1 LSGCGFLAPQ
11 ERKQRARAQP
21 LPAMSN
27 LFSGDFD
34 IRVLNENGKKFERVN
49 RLHCRTDDGME
60 MVVDVNS
67 ELFQVK
73 AHDKLHVQLASTLDT
88 SGVPDDGQYKPL
100 PKDGSQTDLSEGYDY
115 VMHGR
120 VFLVKHIEN
129 QFLEVQ
135 ASFGGLLFRLR
146 GEQQLLDQLH
156 QDQSIFLLM
165 RRQNDGSSMD
175 L

>member
-1 LSGCGFLAPQ
+1 
-11 ERKQRARAQP
+11 
-21 LPAMSN
+21 MTN

-34 IRVLNENGKKFERVN
+34 IRTLNENGKKFERVN

-67 ELFQVK
+67 ELFLVK

-88 SGVPDDGQYKPL
+88 SGAPDDGSYKPL
-100 PKDGSQTDLSEGYDY
+100 SKDGAQSDLSDGYDY

-120 VFLVKHIEN
+120 VFLIKHIDN

-146 GEQQLLDQLH
+146 GEQQQLDQL
-156 QDQSIFLLM
+156 QMDQLFYLLM
-165 RRQNDGSSMD
+165 RKQNDSMD
-175 L
+175 I

>member
-1 LSGCGFLAPQ
+1 
-11 ERKQRARAQP
+11 
-21 LPAMSN
+21 MSVN

-67 ELFQVK
+67 ELFMVK

-88 SGVPDDGQYKPL
+88 SGQRSGDDGLYKPL
-100 PKDGSQTDLSEGYDY
+100 AKDGTQTDLSDGYDY

-120 VFLVKHIEN
+120 VFLIKHIEN
-129 QFLEVQ
+129 QFMEVQ

-146 GEQQLLDQLH
+146 GEQQLLDQLQ
-156 QDQSIFLLM
+156 QDQLIYLLM
-165 RRQNDGSSMD
+165 RKQNDGSGME